1 MNEKSTLRKVA
12 KDYLTHTKKE
22 KGITLIA
29 LVVTIVVL
37 LILAGVSTNV
47 LFSDSGLIEKAQDSG
62 LKIRAAQVEEVVANW
77 KQSNFINSSINKQK
91 ETADKMLEDLLDKK
105 LVTEDEIDKE
115 QEKIIIKKK
124 DGTIV
129 KEISYS
135 DVEIVISKTPE
146 KEKSGTVN
154 LKVESVKGM
163 TQNIITE
170 EELINHV
177 KSLSDERKKEM
188 LKEQM
193 VPFINKE
200 DPTANCQT
208 FEDVLK
214 WMKNEEIIAE
224 ETENAFWN
232 WTQSVNKVEGLTNVE
247 AILGEQLE
255 FLYLD
260 KSTGEIIGYSVI
272 NPDEQISGTY
282 IATENGTY
290 TFKIQDLITG
300 KTYYK
305 KVEVTNVDA
314 NMPAYEAK
322 SIDPENGRG
331 TYAFLYNLRLEQDT
345 TFQNA
350 YIIYENEKIDVSS
363 LIEERSLENGEKA
376 NLIWT
381 SHINR
386 YLYEIGKTDGALSL
400 GRTIQHIILVKDKIE
415 YPANIRFK
423 NPIN

>member
-1 MNEKSTLRKVA
+1 MKL
-12 KDYLTHTKKE
+12 KKE

-77 KQSNFINSSINKQK
+77 KQSNFINTSINESK
-91 ETADKMLEDLLDKK
+91 EDADKMLEDLISKK
-105 LVTEDEIDKE
+105 LVTEDEIDRE

-154 LKVESVKGM
+154 LKVESVKGVTM
-163 TQNIITE
+163 PNMKTKGEVIKY
-170 EELINHV
+170 L

-200 DPTANCQT
+200 DSTANCQT

-214 WMKNEEIIAE
+214 WMKNKEIIAE
-224 ETENAFWN
+224 ETESAFWN

-305 KVEVTNVDA
+305 KVEVTNIDKTAIMRYKVTSTVAEYNHTLVMLSDVVDDK
-314 NMPAYEAK
+314 NVDFE
-322 SIDPENGRG
+322 
-331 TYAFLYNLRLEQDT
+331 
-345 TFQNA
+345 NA
-350 YIIYENEKIDVSS
+350 YIIYKGKKIEISKSDFKTTDKGENCFSAECYYTCTDLVREGKMGDRKE
-363 LIEERSLENGEKA
+363 LLE
-376 NLIWT
+376 T
-381 SHINR
+381 
-386 YLYEIGKTDGALSL
+386 TQ
-400 GRTIQHIILVKDKIE
+400 TFILVKDGFE
-415 YPANIRFK
+415 YEGQIYITE
-423 NPIN
+423 PIKS

>member
-1 MNEKSTLRKVA
+1 MKL
-12 KDYLTHTKKE
+12 KKE

-77 KQSNFINSSINKQK
+77 KQSNFINTSINESK
-91 ETADKMLEDLLDKK
+91 EDADKMLEDLISKK
-105 LVTEDEIDKE
+105 LVTEDEIDRE

-124 DGTIV
+124 DGTII

-146 KEKSGTVN
+146 KEKSRAVN
-154 LKVESVKGM
+154 LKVKSVKGI
-163 TQNIITE
+163 TNIKTK
-170 EELINHV
+170 EELIKYL

-188 LKEQM
+188 LKENM

-214 WMKNEEIIAE
+214 WMKNEEIIAK

-232 WTQSVNKVEGLTNVE
+232 WVQSVKNVDGLTNVE

-322 SIDPENGRG
+322 SIEPEKGRG

-415 YPANIRFK
+415 YPANIRFE

>member
-1 MNEKSTLRKVA
+1 MKL
-12 KDYLTHTKKE
+12 KKE

-37 LILAGVSTNV
+37 LILAGVSTNI

-91 ETADKMLEDLLDKK
+91 ETADKMLEDLISKK

-124 DGTIV
+124 DGTII

-146 KEKSGTVN
+146 KEKSRAVN
-154 LKVESVKGM
+154 LKVKSVKGI
-163 TQNIITE
+163 TNIKTK
-170 EELINHV
+170 EELIKYL

-188 LKEQM
+188 LKEKM

-214 WMKNEEIIAE
+214 WMKNNKIIAE

-232 WTQSVNKVEGLTNVE
+232 WVQSAKNVDGLTGVNAALE
-247 AILGEQLE
+247 AILE
-255 FLYLD
+255 FLYGD
-260 KSTGEIIGYSVI
+260 ENTGEIKGYSVI
-272 NPDEQISGTY
+272 NPNEQISDTY

-290 TFKIQDLITG
+290 TFKVQDLIMG

-305 KVEVTNVDA
+305 KVEVTNIDKTAIIRYKVTSTVTKYNDTLVMLSDGVHGKNVDF
-314 NMPAYEAK
+314 E
-322 SIDPENGRG
+322 
-331 TYAFLYNLRLEQDT
+331 
-345 TFQNA
+345 NA
-350 YIIYENEKIDVSS
+350 YIIYKGKKIEISKSDFKTTDKGENCFRAECYNTCTG
-363 LIEERSLENGEKA
+363 LISEGKMGDSKELLE
-376 NLIWT
+376 T
-381 SHINR
+381 
-386 YLYEIGKTDGALSL
+386 TQ
-400 GRTIQHIILVKDKIE
+400 TFILVKDGIE
-415 YPANIRFK
+415 YEGQIYITEPKER
-423 NPIN
+423 

>member
-1 MNEKSTLRKVA
+1 MKL
-12 KDYLTHTKKE
+12 KKE

-37 LILAGVSTNV
+37 LILAGVSTNI
-47 LFSDSGLIEKAQDSG
+47 LFSDSGLIEKAQNSG

-77 KQSNFINSSINKQK
+77 KQSNFINTSINESK
-91 ETADKMLEDLLDKK
+91 EDADKMLEDLISKK
-105 LVTEDEIDKE
+105 LVTEDEIDRE

-154 LKVESVKGM
+154 LKVESVKGVTM
-163 TQNIITE
+163 PNIKTKE
-170 EELINHV
+170 EVIKYL

-188 LKEQM
+188 LKENM

-214 WMKNEEIIAE
+214 WMKNKEIIAE

-232 WTQSVNKVEGLTNVE
+232 WVQSGENADGLTDVNGVLGK
-247 AILGEQLE
+247 ILEI
-255 FLYLD
+255 LYGD
-260 KSTGEIIGYSVI
+260 ENTGEIKGYSVI
-272 NPDEQISGTY
+272 NPNEQISDTY

-290 TFKIQDLITG
+290 TFKVQDLIMG

-322 SIDPENGRG
+322 SIEPENGRG

-415 YPANIRFK
+415 YPANIRFE

>member
-1 MNEKSTLRKVA
+1 MKL
-12 KDYLTHTKKE
+12 KKE

-91 ETADKMLEDLLDKK
+91 ETADKMLEDLISKK

-146 KEKSGTVN
+146 NEKARAVK
-154 LKVESVKGM
+154 LKVESMKGI
-163 TQNIITE
+163 TNIKTKE
-170 EELINHV
+170 DLIKYL

-188 LKEQM
+188 LKEKM
-193 VPFINKE
+193 VPFINKG
-200 DPTANCQT
+200 DSTANCQT

-214 WMKNEEIIAE
+214 WMKNKEIIAE

-232 WTQSVNKVEGLTNVE
+232 WTQSVDKVEGLTNVE
-247 AILGEQLE
+247 AILGKQLE

-290 TFKIQDLITG
+290 TFKIQDLTTG

-322 SIDPENGRG
+322 SIEPDKVRG

-381 SHINR
+381 SNINR

-415 YPANIRFK
+415 YPANIRFE

>member
-1 MNEKSTLRKVA
+1 MKL
-12 KDYLTHTKKE
+12 KKE

-37 LILAGVSTNV
+37 LILAGVSTNI
-47 LFSDSGLIEKAQDSG
+47 LFSDSGLIEKAQNSG

-91 ETADKMLEDLLDKK
+91 ETADKMLEDLISKK

-124 DGTIV
+124 DGTII

-146 KEKSGTVN
+146 KEKSRAVN
-154 LKVESVKGM
+154 LKVKSVKGI
-163 TQNIITE
+163 TNIKTK
-170 EELINHV
+170 EELIKYL

-188 LKEQM
+188 LKENM

-214 WMKNEEIIAE
+214 WMKNNKIIAE

-232 WTQSVNKVEGLTNVE
+232 WVQSVKNVDGLTNVE
-247 AILGEQLE
+247 AMLGEQLE
-255 FLYLD
+255 ILYGD
-260 KSTGEIIGYSVI
+260 ENTGEIKGYSVI
-272 NPDEQISGTY
+272 NPNEQISDTY

-290 TFKIQDLITG
+290 TFKVQDLIMG

-305 KVEVTNVDA
+305 KVEVTNIDKTAIMRYKVTSTVTKYNYTLVMLSDGVHDKNVDF
-314 NMPAYEAK
+314 E
-322 SIDPENGRG
+322 
-331 TYAFLYNLRLEQDT
+331 
-345 TFQNA
+345 NA
-350 YIIYENEKIDVSS
+350 YIIYKGKKIEISKADFKTTDKGENCFSAECYNTCTG
-363 LIEERSLENGEKA
+363 LIREGKMGDSKELLE
-376 NLIWT
+376 T
-381 SHINR
+381 
-386 YLYEIGKTDGALSL
+386 TQ
-400 GRTIQHIILVKDKIE
+400 TFILVKDGIE
-415 YPANIRFK
+415 YEGQIYITK
-423 NPIN
+423 PIKW

>member
-1 MNEKSTLRKVA
+1 MKL
-12 KDYLTHTKKE
+12 KKE

-37 LILAGVSTNV
+37 LILAGVSTNI

-105 LVTEDEIDKE
+105 LVTEDEINRE
-115 QEKIIIKKK
+115 QEIITIKKSN
-124 DGTIV
+124 GNIV

-146 KEKSGTVN
+146 KEKSRAVN
-154 LKVESVKGM
+154 LKVKSVKGI
-163 TQNIITE
+163 TNIKTK
-170 EELINHV
+170 EELIKYL

-188 LKEQM
+188 LKENM

-214 WMKNEEIIAE
+214 WMKNNKIIAE

-232 WTQSVNKVEGLTNVE
+232 WVQSVKNVDGLTNVE

-255 FLYLD
+255 ILYGD
-260 KSTGEIIGYSVI
+260 ENTGEIKGYSVI
-272 NPDEQISGTY
+272 NPNEQISDTY

-290 TFKIQDLITG
+290 TFKVQDLIMG

-305 KVEVTNVDA
+305 KVEVTNIDKTAIMRYKVTSTVTKYNYTLVMLSDGVHDKNVDF
-314 NMPAYEAK
+314 E
-322 SIDPENGRG
+322 
-331 TYAFLYNLRLEQDT
+331 
-345 TFQNA
+345 NA
-350 YIIYENEKIDVSS
+350 YIIYKGKKIEISKADFKTTDKGENCFSAECYNTCTG
-363 LIEERSLENGEKA
+363 LIREGKMGDSKELLE
-376 NLIWT
+376 T
-381 SHINR
+381 
-386 YLYEIGKTDGALSL
+386 TQ
-400 GRTIQHIILVKDKIE
+400 TFILVKDGIE
-415 YPANIRFK
+415 YEGQIYITE
-423 NPIN
+423 PIKW

>member
-1 MNEKSTLRKVA
+1 MKL
-12 KDYLTHTKKE
+12 KKE

-47 LFSDSGLIEKAQDSG
+47 LFSDSGLIEKAQNSG

-91 ETADKMLEDLLDKK
+91 ETADKMLEDLISKK
-105 LVTEDEIDKE
+105 LVTEDEIDRE

-124 DGTIV
+124 DWTIV

-154 LKVESVKGM
+154 LKVESVKGVTM
-163 TQNIITE
+163 PNIKTKE
-170 EELINHV
+170 EVIKYL

-188 LKEQM
+188 LKENM

-214 WMKNEEIIAE
+214 WMKNKEIIAE

-232 WTQSVNKVEGLTNVE
+232 WVQSGENADGLTSVNAVLE
-247 AILGEQLE
+247 AIHEI
-255 FLYLD
+255 LYGD
-260 KSTGEIIGYSVI
+260 ENTGEIKGYSVI
-272 NPDEQISGTY
+272 NPNEQISDTY

-290 TFKIQDLITG
+290 TFKVQDLIMG

-322 SIDPENGRG
+322 SIEPENGRG

-415 YPANIRFK
+415 YPANIRFE

>member
-1 MNEKSTLRKVA
+1 MKL
-12 KDYLTHTKKE
+12 KKE

-37 LILAGVSTNV
+37 LILAGVSTNI
-47 LFSDSGLIEKAQDSG
+47 LFSDSGLIEKAQNSG

-91 ETADKMLEDLLDKK
+91 ETADKMLEDLISKK

-124 DGTIV
+124 DGTII

-146 KEKSGTVN
+146 KEKSRAVN
-154 LKVESVKGM
+154 LKVKSVKGI
-163 TQNIITE
+163 TNIKTK
-170 EELINHV
+170 EELIKYL

-188 LKEQM
+188 LKEKM

-214 WMKNEEIIAE
+214 WMKNNKIIAE

-232 WTQSVNKVEGLTNVE
+232 WVQSAKNVDGLTGVNAVLE
-247 AILGEQLE
+247 AILE
-255 FLYLD
+255 FFYGD
-260 KSTGEIIGYSVI
+260 ENTGEIKGYSVI
-272 NPDEQISGTY
+272 NPNEQISDTY

-290 TFKIQDLITG
+290 TFKVQDLIMG

-305 KVEVTNVDA
+305 KVEVTNIDKTAIIRYKVTSTVTKYNDTLVMLSDGVHGKNVDF
-314 NMPAYEAK
+314 E
-322 SIDPENGRG
+322 
-331 TYAFLYNLRLEQDT
+331 
-345 TFQNA
+345 NA
-350 YIIYENEKIDVSS
+350 YIIYKGKKIEISKSDFKTTDKGENCFSAECYNTCTG
-363 LIEERSLENGEKA
+363 LISEGKMGDSKELLE
-376 NLIWT
+376 T
-381 SHINR
+381 
-386 YLYEIGKTDGALSL
+386 TQ
-400 GRTIQHIILVKDKIE
+400 TFILVKDGIE
-415 YPANIRFK
+415 YEGQIYITEPKKR
-423 NPIN
+423 

>member
-1 MNEKSTLRKVA
+1 MKL
-12 KDYLTHTKKE
+12 KKE

-77 KQSNFINSSINKQK
+77 KQSNFINTSINESK
-91 ETADKMLEDLLDKK
+91 EDADKMLEDLISKK
-105 LVTEDEIDKE
+105 LVTEDEIDRE

-154 LKVESVKGM
+154 LKVESVKGVTM
-163 TQNIITE
+163 PNIKTKE
-170 EELINHV
+170 EVIKYL

-200 DPTANCQT
+200 DSTANCQT

-214 WMKNEEIIAE
+214 WMKNKEIIAE

-247 AILGEQLE
+247 AILGKQLE

-260 KSTGEIIGYSVI
+260 KSTGEITGYSVI

-290 TFKIQDLITG
+290 TFKIQDLTTG

-322 SIDPENGRG
+322 SIEPENGRG

-400 GRTIQHIILVKDKIE
+400 GGTIQHIILVKDKIE
-415 YPANIRFK
+415 YPANIRFE

>member
-1 MNEKSTLRKVA
+1 MKL
-12 KDYLTHTKKE
+12 KKE

-91 ETADKMLEDLLDKK
+91 ETADKMLEDLISKK

-124 DGTIV
+124 DGTII

-146 KEKSGTVN
+146 KEKSRAVN
-154 LKVESVKGM
+154 LKVKSVKGI
-163 TQNIITE
+163 TNIKTK
-170 EELINHV
+170 EELIKYL

-188 LKEQM
+188 LKEKM

-214 WMKNEEIIAE
+214 WMKNNKIIAE

-232 WTQSVNKVEGLTNVE
+232 WVQSAKNVDGLTGVNAVLE
-247 AILGEQLE
+247 AILE
-255 FLYLD
+255 FLYGD
-260 KSTGEIIGYSVI
+260 ENTGEIKGYSVI
-272 NPDEQISGTY
+272 NPNEQISDTY

-290 TFKIQDLITG
+290 TFKVQDLIMG

-305 KVEVTNVDA
+305 KVEVTNIDKTAIIRYKVTSTVTKYNDTLVMLSDGVHGKNVDF
-314 NMPAYEAK
+314 E
-322 SIDPENGRG
+322 
-331 TYAFLYNLRLEQDT
+331 
-345 TFQNA
+345 NA
-350 YIIYENEKIDVSS
+350 YIIYKGKKIEISKSDFKTTDKGENCFSAECYNTCTG
-363 LIEERSLENGEKA
+363 LISEGKMGDSKELLE
-376 NLIWT
+376 T
-381 SHINR
+381 
-386 YLYEIGKTDGALSL
+386 TQ
-400 GRTIQHIILVKDKIE
+400 TFILVKDGIE
-415 YPANIRFK
+415 YEGQIYITEPKKR
-423 NPIN
+423 

>member
-1 MNEKSTLRKVA
+1 MKL
-12 KDYLTHTKKE
+12 KKE

-37 LILAGVSTNV
+37 LILAGVSTNI
-47 LFSDSGLIEKAQDSG
+47 LFSDSGLIEKAHDLG
-62 LKIRAAQVEEVVANW
+62 LKTRAAQVEEVVANW

-91 ETADKMLEDLLDKK
+91 ETADKMLEDLISKK

-146 KEKSGTVN
+146 KEKSRAVN
-154 LKVESVKGM
+154 LKVKSVKGI
-163 TQNIITE
+163 TNIKTK
-170 EELINHV
+170 EELIKYL

-200 DPTANCQT
+200 DSTANCQT

-214 WMKNEEIIAE
+214 WMKNNKIIAE

-247 AILGEQLE
+247 AILGKQLE

-290 TFKIQDLITG
+290 TFKIQDLTTG

-305 KVEVTNVDA
+305 KVEVTNIDKTAIIRYKVTSTVTKYNDTLVMLSDGVHGKNVDF
-314 NMPAYEAK
+314 E
-322 SIDPENGRG
+322 
-331 TYAFLYNLRLEQDT
+331 
-345 TFQNA
+345 NA
-350 YIIYENEKIDVSS
+350 YIIYKGKKIEISKSDFKTTDKGENCFRAECYNTCTG
-363 LIEERSLENGEKA
+363 LISEGKMGDSKELLE
-376 NLIWT
+376 T
-381 SHINR
+381 
-386 YLYEIGKTDGALSL
+386 TQ
-400 GRTIQHIILVKDKIE
+400 TFILVKDGIE
-415 YPANIRFK
+415 YEGQIYITEPKKR
-423 NPIN
+423 

>member
-1 MNEKSTLRKVA
+1 MINIKSKTQ
-12 KDYLTHTKKE
+12 

-37 LILAGVSTNV
+37 LILVGVSINV
-47 LFSDSGLIEKAQDSG
+47 LFSDSGLIEKAHDLG
-62 LKIRAAQVEEVVANW
+62 LKTRAAQVEEVVTDW
-77 KQSNFINSSINKQK
+77 KQNNFINTSINESK
-91 ETADKMLEDLLDKK
+91 EDADKMLEDLISKK
-105 LVTEDEIDKE
+105 LVTEDEIDRE

-154 LKVESVKGM
+154 LKVESVKGVTM
-163 TQNIITE
+163 PNIKTKE
-170 EELINHV
+170 EVIKYL

-200 DPTANCQT
+200 DSTANCQT

-214 WMKNEEIIAE
+214 WMKNNEYIAE

-247 AILGEQLE
+247 AILVEQLE

-272 NPDEQISGTY
+272 NPDKQISGTY

-322 SIDPENGRG
+322 SIEPEKVRG

-400 GRTIQHIILVKDKIE
+400 GGTIQHIILVKDKIE
-415 YPANIRFK
+415 YPANIRFE

>member
-1 MNEKSTLRKVA
+1 MKL
-12 KDYLTHTKKE
+12 KKE

-37 LILAGVSTNV
+37 LILAGVSTNI

-91 ETADKMLEDLLDKK
+91 ETADKMLEDLISKK

-146 KEKSGTVN
+146 KEKYRTVN
-154 LKVESVKGM
+154 LKVESVKGVTMPNM
-163 TQNIITE
+163 TK
-170 EELINHV
+170 EELIKYL

-214 WMKNEEIIAE
+214 WMKNNKIIAE

-232 WTQSVNKVEGLTNVE
+232 CVQSTTDEIDGFTKEETFLGRLLVELYYDKTTKMMPGY
-247 AILGEQLE
+247 AI
-255 FLYLD
+255 
-260 KSTGEIIGYSVI
+260 I
-272 NPDEQISGTY
+272 NPDEQASSTY
-282 IATENGTY
+282 YATENGTY
-290 TFKIQDLITG
+290 TFKVQDWITG

-305 KVEVTNVDA
+305 KVEVTNIDKTAIIRYKVTSTVTKYNDTLVMLSDGVHGKNVDF
-314 NMPAYEAK
+314 E
-322 SIDPENGRG
+322 
-331 TYAFLYNLRLEQDT
+331 
-345 TFQNA
+345 NA
-350 YIIYENEKIDVSS
+350 YIIYKGKKIEISKADFKTTDKGENCFSAECYYTCTDLVREGKMGDRKE
-363 LIEERSLENGEKA
+363 LLE
-376 NLIWT
+376 T
-381 SHINR
+381 
-386 YLYEIGKTDGALSL
+386 TQ
-400 GRTIQHIILVKDKIE
+400 TFILVKDGIE
-415 YPANIRFK
+415 YEGQIYITKPK
-423 NPIN
+423 KW

>member
-1 MNEKSTLRKVA
+1 MKL
-12 KDYLTHTKKE
+12 KKE

-77 KQSNFINSSINKQK
+77 KQSNFINTSINESK
-91 ETADKMLEDLLDKK
+91 EDADKMLEDLISKK
-105 LVTEDEIDKE
+105 LVTEDEIDRE

-154 LKVESVKGM
+154 LKVESVKGVTM
-163 TQNIITE
+163 PNIKTKE
-170 EELINHV
+170 EVIKYL

-188 LKEQM
+188 LKENM

-214 WMKNEEIIAE
+214 WMKNKEIIAE

-232 WTQSVNKVEGLTNVE
+232 WVQSGENADGLTGVNAVLE
-247 AILGEQLE
+247 AILEI
-255 FLYLD
+255 LYGD
-260 KSTGEIIGYSVI
+260 ENTGEIKGYSVI
-272 NPDEQISGTY
+272 NPNEQISDTY

-290 TFKIQDLITG
+290 TFKVQDLIMG

-322 SIDPENGRG
+322 SIEPEKVRG

-386 YLYEIGKTDGALSL
+386 YLYEIGKTYGALSL
-400 GRTIQHIILVKDKIE
+400 GGTIQHIILVKDKIE
-415 YPANIRFK
+415 YPANIRFE

>member
-1 MNEKSTLRKVA
+1 MKL
-12 KDYLTHTKKE
+12 KKE

-37 LILAGVSTNV
+37 LILAGVSTNI
-47 LFSDSGLIEKAQDSG
+47 LFSDSGLIEKAQNSG

-77 KQSNFINSSINKQK
+77 KQSNFINTSINESK
-91 ETADKMLEDLLDKK
+91 EDADKMLEDLISKK
-105 LVTEDEIDKE
+105 LVTEDEIDRE

-135 DVEIVISKTPE
+135 DIEIVISKTPE

-154 LKVESVKGM
+154 LKVESVKGVTM
-163 TQNIITE
+163 PNIKTKE
-170 EELINHV
+170 EVIKYL

-188 LKEQM
+188 LKENM

-214 WMKNEEIIAE
+214 WMKNKEIIAE

-232 WTQSVNKVEGLTNVE
+232 WVQSGENADGLTDVNGVLGK
-247 AILGEQLE
+247 ILEI
-255 FLYLD
+255 LYGD
-260 KSTGEIIGYSVI
+260 ENTGEIKGYSVI
-272 NPDEQISGTY
+272 NPNEQISDTY

-290 TFKIQDLITG
+290 TFKVQDLIMG

-322 SIDPENGRG
+322 SIEPENGRG

-415 YPANIRFK
+415 YPANIRFE

>member
-1 MNEKSTLRKVA
+1 MKL
-12 KDYLTHTKKE
+12 KKE

-91 ETADKMLEDLLDKK
+91 ETADKMLEDLISKK
-105 LVTEDEIDKE
+105 LVTEDEIDRE

-154 LKVESVKGM
+154 LKVESVKGVTM
-163 TQNIITE
+163 PNMKTKGEVIKY
-170 EELINHV
+170 L

-200 DPTANCQT
+200 DSTANCQT

-214 WMKNEEIIAE
+214 WMKNKEIIAE
-224 ETENAFWN
+224 ETESAFWN

-305 KVEVTNVDA
+305 KVEVTNIDKTAIMRYKVTSTVAEYNHTLVMLSDVVDDK
-314 NMPAYEAK
+314 NVDFE
-322 SIDPENGRG
+322 
-331 TYAFLYNLRLEQDT
+331 
-345 TFQNA
+345 NA
-350 YIIYENEKIDVSS
+350 YIIYKGKKIEISKSDFKTTDKGENCFSAECYYTCTDLVREGKMGDRKE
-363 LIEERSLENGEKA
+363 LLE
-376 NLIWT
+376 T
-381 SHINR
+381 
-386 YLYEIGKTDGALSL
+386 TQ
-400 GRTIQHIILVKDKIE
+400 TFILVKDGFE
-415 YPANIRFK
+415 YEGQIYITE
-423 NPIN
+423 PIKS

>member
-1 MNEKSTLRKVA
+1 MKL
-12 KDYLTHTKKE
+12 KKE

-77 KQSNFINSSINKQK
+77 KQSNFINTSINESK
-91 ETADKMLEDLLDKK
+91 EDADKMLEDLISKK
-105 LVTEDEIDKE
+105 LVTEDEIDRE

-154 LKVESVKGM
+154 LKVESVKGVTM
-163 TQNIITE
+163 PNIKTKE
-170 EELINHV
+170 EVIKYL

-188 LKEQM
+188 LKENM

-214 WMKNEEIIAE
+214 WMKNKEIIAE

-232 WTQSVNKVEGLTNVE
+232 WVQSGENADGLTGVNAVLE
-247 AILGEQLE
+247 AILEI
-255 FLYLD
+255 LYGD
-260 KSTGEIIGYSVI
+260 ENTGEIKGYSVI
-272 NPDEQISGTY
+272 NPNEQISDTY

-290 TFKIQDLITG
+290 TFKVQDLIMG

-322 SIDPENGRG
+322 SIEPENGRG

-415 YPANIRFK
+415 YPANIRFE

>member
-1 MNEKSTLRKVA
+1 MKL
-12 KDYLTHTKKE
+12 KKE

-37 LILAGVSTNV
+37 LILAGVSTNI

-91 ETADKMLEDLLDKK
+91 ETADKMLEDLISKK
-105 LVTEDEIDKE
+105 LVTEDEIDRE

-154 LKVESVKGM
+154 LKVESVKGVTM
-163 TQNIITE
+163 PNIKTKE
-170 EELINHV
+170 EVIKYL

-188 LKEQM
+188 LKEKM

-200 DPTANCQT
+200 DSTANCQT

-214 WMKNEEIIAE
+214 WMKNKEIIAE

-232 WTQSVNKVEGLTNVE
+232 WVQSAKNVDGLTGVNAVLE
-247 AILGEQLE
+247 AILE
-255 FLYLD
+255 FLYGD
-260 KSTGEIIGYSVI
+260 ENTGEIKGYSVI
-272 NPDEQISGTY
+272 NPNEQISDTY

-290 TFKIQDLITG
+290 TFKVQDLIMG

-305 KVEVTNVDA
+305 KVEVTNIDKTAIMRYKVTSTVTKYNYTLVMLSDGVHDKNVDF
-314 NMPAYEAK
+314 E
-322 SIDPENGRG
+322 
-331 TYAFLYNLRLEQDT
+331 
-345 TFQNA
+345 NA
-350 YIIYENEKIDVSS
+350 YIIYKGKKIEISKADFKTTDKGENCFSAECYNTCTG
-363 LIEERSLENGEKA
+363 LIREGKMGDSKELLE
-376 NLIWT
+376 T
-381 SHINR
+381 
-386 YLYEIGKTDGALSL
+386 TQ
-400 GRTIQHIILVKDKIE
+400 TFILVKDGIE
-415 YPANIRFK
+415 YEGQIYITE
-423 NPIN
+423 PIKW

>member
-1 MNEKSTLRKVA
+1 MKL
-12 KDYLTHTKKE
+12 KKE

-91 ETADKMLEDLLDKK
+91 ETADKMLEDLISKK

-124 DGTIV
+124 DGTII

-146 KEKSGTVN
+146 KEKSRAVN
-154 LKVESVKGM
+154 LKVKSVKGI
-163 TQNIITE
+163 TNIKTK
-170 EELINHV
+170 EELIKYL

-188 LKEQM
+188 LKENM

-214 WMKNEEIIAE
+214 WMKNKEIIAE
-224 ETENAFWN
+224 ETESAFWN

-290 TFKIQDLITG
+290 TFKIQDLTTG

-322 SIDPENGRG
+322 SIEPDKVRG

-381 SHINR
+381 SNINR

-415 YPANIRFK
+415 YPANIRFE

>member
-1 MNEKSTLRKVA
+1 MKL
-12 KDYLTHTKKE
+12 KKE

-37 LILAGVSTNV
+37 LILAGVSTNI
-47 LFSDSGLIEKAQDSG
+47 LFSDSGLIEKAQNSG

-105 LVTEDEIDKE
+105 LVTEDEINRE
-115 QEKIIIKKK
+115 QEIITIKKSN
-124 DGTIV
+124 GNIV

-146 KEKSGTVN
+146 KEKSRAVN
-154 LKVESVKGM
+154 LKVKSVKGI
-163 TQNIITE
+163 TNIKTK
-170 EELINHV
+170 EELIKYL

-188 LKEQM
+188 LKENM

-214 WMKNEEIIAE
+214 WMKNNKIIAE

-272 NPDEQISGTY
+272 NPNEQISDTY

-290 TFKIQDLITG
+290 TFKVQDLIMG

-305 KVEVTNVDA
+305 KVEVTNIDKTAIMRYKVTSTVTKYNHTLVMLSDVVDDK
-314 NMPAYEAK
+314 NVDFE
-322 SIDPENGRG
+322 
-331 TYAFLYNLRLEQDT
+331 
-345 TFQNA
+345 NA
-350 YIIYENEKIDVSS
+350 YIIYKGKKIEISKSDFKTTDKGENCFSAECYYTCTDLVREGKMGDRKE
-363 LIEERSLENGEKA
+363 LLE
-376 NLIWT
+376 T
-381 SHINR
+381 
-386 YLYEIGKTDGALSL
+386 TQ
-400 GRTIQHIILVKDKIE
+400 TFILVKDGIE
-415 YPANIRFK
+415 YEGQIYVTE
-423 NPIN
+423 PIKS

>member
-1 MNEKSTLRKVA
+1 MKL
-12 KDYLTHTKKE
+12 KKE

-37 LILAGVSTNV
+37 LILAGVSTNI

-91 ETADKMLEDLLDKK
+91 ETADKMLEDLISKK

-124 DGTIV
+124 DGTII

-146 KEKSGTVN
+146 KEKSRAVN
-154 LKVESVKGM
+154 LKVKSVKGI
-163 TQNIITE
+163 TNIKTK
-170 EELINHV
+170 EELIKYL

-188 LKEQM
+188 LKEKM

-214 WMKNEEIIAE
+214 WMKNKEIIAE

-247 AILGEQLE
+247 AILGKQLE

-290 TFKIQDLITG
+290 TFKIQDLTTG

-322 SIDPENGRG
+322 SIEPEKGRG

-415 YPANIRFK
+415 YPANIRFE

>member
-1 MNEKSTLRKVA
+1 MKL
-12 KDYLTHTKKE
+12 KKE

-37 LILAGVSTNV
+37 LILAGVSTNI
-47 LFSDSGLIEKAQDSG
+47 LFSDSGLIEKAQNSG

-91 ETADKMLEDLLDKK
+91 ETADKMLEDLISKK

-124 DGTIV
+124 DGTII

-146 KEKSGTVN
+146 KEKSRAVN
-154 LKVESVKGM
+154 LKVKSVKGI
-163 TQNIITE
+163 TNIKTK
-170 EELINHV
+170 EELIKYL

-188 LKEQM
+188 LKEKM

-214 WMKNEEIIAE
+214 WMKNNKIIAE

-232 WTQSVNKVEGLTNVE
+232 WVQSAKNVDGLTGVNAVLE
-247 AILGEQLE
+247 AILE
-255 FLYLD
+255 FLYGD
-260 KSTGEIIGYSVI
+260 ENTGEIKGYSVI
-272 NPDEQISGTY
+272 NPNEQISDTY

-290 TFKIQDLITG
+290 TFKVQDLIMG

-305 KVEVTNVDA
+305 KVEVTNIDKTAIIRYKVTSTVTKYNDTLVMLSDGVHGKNVDF
-314 NMPAYEAK
+314 E
-322 SIDPENGRG
+322 
-331 TYAFLYNLRLEQDT
+331 
-345 TFQNA
+345 NA
-350 YIIYENEKIDVSS
+350 YIIYKGKKIEISKSDFKTTDKGENCFRAECYNTCTG
-363 LIEERSLENGEKA
+363 LISEGKMGDSKELLE
-376 NLIWT
+376 T
-381 SHINR
+381 
-386 YLYEIGKTDGALSL
+386 TQ
-400 GRTIQHIILVKDKIE
+400 TFILVKDGIE
-415 YPANIRFK
+415 YEGQIYITEPKKR
-423 NPIN
+423 

>member
-1 MNEKSTLRKVA
+1 MINIKSKTQ
-12 KDYLTHTKKE
+12 

-37 LILAGVSTNV
+37 LILVGVSINV
-47 LFSDSGLIEKAQDSG
+47 LFSDSGLIEKAHDLG
-62 LKIRAAQVEEVVANW
+62 LKTRAAQVEEVVTDW
-77 KQSNFINSSINKQK
+77 KQNNFINTSINESK
-91 ETADKMLEDLLDKK
+91 EDADKMLEDLISKK
-105 LVTEDEIDKE
+105 LVTEDEIDRE

-154 LKVESVKGM
+154 LKVESVKGVTM
-163 TQNIITE
+163 PNIKTKE
-170 EELINHV
+170 EVIKYL

-200 DPTANCQT
+200 DSTANCQT

-214 WMKNEEIIAE
+214 WMKNKEIIAE

-247 AILGEQLE
+247 AILGKQLE

-290 TFKIQDLITG
+290 TFKVQDLIMG

-305 KVEVTNVDA
+305 KVEVTNIDKTAIMRYKVTSTVAEYNHTLVMLSDVVDDK
-314 NMPAYEAK
+314 NVDFE
-322 SIDPENGRG
+322 
-331 TYAFLYNLRLEQDT
+331 
-345 TFQNA
+345 NA
-350 YIIYENEKIDVSS
+350 YIIYKGKKIEISKSDFKTTDKGENCFSAECYYTCTDLVREGKMGDSKE
-363 LIEERSLENGEKA
+363 LLE
-376 NLIWT
+376 T
-381 SHINR
+381 
-386 YLYEIGKTDGALSL
+386 TQ
-400 GRTIQHIILVKDKIE
+400 TFILVKDGFEYEGRIYITEPIE
-415 YPANIRFK
+415 S
-423 NPIN
+423 

>member
-1 MNEKSTLRKVA
+1 M
-12 KDYLTHTKKE
+12 
-22 KGITLIA
+22 
-29 LVVTIVVL
+29 VTIVVL
-37 LILAGVSTNV
+37 LILAGVSTNI
-47 LFSDSGLIEKAQDSG
+47 LFSDSGLIEKAQNSG

-91 ETADKMLEDLLDKK
+91 ETADKMLEDLISKK
-105 LVTEDEIDKE
+105 LVTEDEIDRE

-135 DVEIVISKTPE
+135 DIEIVISKTPE
-146 KEKSGTVN
+146 KEKSRTVN
-154 LKVESVKGM
+154 LKVESVKGVTM
-163 TQNIITE
+163 PNIKTKE
-170 EELINHV
+170 EVIKYL

-200 DPTANCQT
+200 DSTANCQT

-214 WMKNEEIIAE
+214 WMKNKEIIAE
-224 ETENAFWN
+224 ETESAFWN

-305 KVEVTNVDA
+305 KVEVTNIDKTAIMRYKVTSTVAEYNHTLVMLSDVVDDK
-314 NMPAYEAK
+314 NVDFE
-322 SIDPENGRG
+322 
-331 TYAFLYNLRLEQDT
+331 
-345 TFQNA
+345 NA
-350 YIIYENEKIDVSS
+350 YIIYKGKKIEISKSDFKTTDKGENCFSAECYYTCTDLVREGKMGDRKE
-363 LIEERSLENGEKA
+363 LLE
-376 NLIWT
+376 T
-381 SHINR
+381 
-386 YLYEIGKTDGALSL
+386 TQ
-400 GRTIQHIILVKDKIE
+400 TFILVKDGFE
-415 YPANIRFK
+415 YEGQIYITE
-423 NPIN
+423 PIKS

>member
-1 MNEKSTLRKVA
+1 MKL
-12 KDYLTHTKKE
+12 KKE

-91 ETADKMLEDLLDKK
+91 ETADKMLEDLISKK

-124 DGTIV
+124 DGTII

-146 KEKSGTVN
+146 KEKSRAVN
-154 LKVESVKGM
+154 LKVKSVKGI
-163 TQNIITE
+163 TNIKTK
-170 EELINHV
+170 EELIKYL

-188 LKEQM
+188 LKENM

-214 WMKNEEIIAE
+214 WMKNNKIIAE

-232 WTQSVNKVEGLTNVE
+232 WVQSVKNVDGLTNVE
-247 AILGEQLE
+247 AMLGEQLE
-255 FLYLD
+255 ILYGD
-260 KSTGEIIGYSVI
+260 ENTGEIKGYSVI
-272 NPDEQISGTY
+272 NPNEQISDTY

-290 TFKIQDLITG
+290 TFKVQDLIMG

-305 KVEVTNVDA
+305 KVEVTNIDKTAIMRYKVTSTVTKYNYTLVMLSDGVHDKNVDF
-314 NMPAYEAK
+314 E
-322 SIDPENGRG
+322 
-331 TYAFLYNLRLEQDT
+331 
-345 TFQNA
+345 NA
-350 YIIYENEKIDVSS
+350 YIIYKGKKIEISKADFKTTDKGENCFSAECYNTCTG
-363 LIEERSLENGEKA
+363 LIREGKMGDSKELLE
-376 NLIWT
+376 T
-381 SHINR
+381 
-386 YLYEIGKTDGALSL
+386 TQ
-400 GRTIQHIILVKDKIE
+400 TFILVKDGIE
-415 YPANIRFK
+415 YEGQIYITK
-423 NPIN
+423 PIKW

>member
-1 MNEKSTLRKVA
+1 MKL
-12 KDYLTHTKKE
+12 KKE

-77 KQSNFINSSINKQK
+77 KQSNFINTSINESK
-91 ETADKMLEDLLDKK
+91 EDADKMLEDLISKK
-105 LVTEDEIDKE
+105 LVTEDEIDRE

-154 LKVESVKGM
+154 LKVESVKGVTM
-163 TQNIITE
+163 PNIKTKE
-170 EELINHV
+170 EVIKYL

-200 DPTANCQT
+200 DSTANCQT

-214 WMKNEEIIAE
+214 WMKNKEIIAE

-305 KVEVTNVDA
+305 KVEVTNIDKTAIMRYKVTSTVAEYNHTLVMLSDVVDDK
-314 NMPAYEAK
+314 NVDFE
-322 SIDPENGRG
+322 
-331 TYAFLYNLRLEQDT
+331 
-345 TFQNA
+345 NA
-350 YIIYENEKIDVSS
+350 YIIYKGKKIEISKSDFKTTDKGENCFSAECYYTCTDLVREGKMGDRKE
-363 LIEERSLENGEKA
+363 LLE
-376 NLIWT
+376 T
-381 SHINR
+381 
-386 YLYEIGKTDGALSL
+386 TQ
-400 GRTIQHIILVKDKIE
+400 TFILVKDGFE
-415 YPANIRFK
+415 YEGQIYITE
-423 NPIN
+423 PIKS

>member
-1 MNEKSTLRKVA
+1 MKL
-12 KDYLTHTKKE
+12 KKE

-37 LILAGVSTNV
+37 LILAGVSTNI
-47 LFSDSGLIEKAQDSG
+47 LFSDSGLIEKAQNSG

-77 KQSNFINSSINKQK
+77 KQSNFINTSINESK
-91 ETADKMLEDLLDKK
+91 EDADKMLEDLISKK
-105 LVTEDEIDKE
+105 LVTEDEIDRE

-154 LKVESVKGM
+154 LKVESVKGVTM
-163 TQNIITE
+163 PNIKTKE
-170 EELINHV
+170 EVIKYL

-200 DPTANCQT
+200 DSTANCQT

-214 WMKNEEIIAE
+214 WMKNKEIIAE

-247 AILGEQLE
+247 AILGKQLE

-305 KVEVTNVDA
+305 KVEVTNIDKTAIMRYKVTSTVAEYNHTLVMLSDVVDDK
-314 NMPAYEAK
+314 NVDFE
-322 SIDPENGRG
+322 
-331 TYAFLYNLRLEQDT
+331 
-345 TFQNA
+345 NA
-350 YIIYENEKIDVSS
+350 YIIYKGKKIEISKSDFKTTDKGENCFSAECYYTCTDLVREGKMGDRKE
-363 LIEERSLENGEKA
+363 LLE
-376 NLIWT
+376 T
-381 SHINR
+381 
-386 YLYEIGKTDGALSL
+386 TQ
-400 GRTIQHIILVKDKIE
+400 TFILVKDGFE
-415 YPANIRFK
+415 YEGQIYITE
-423 NPIN
+423 PIKS

>member
-1 MNEKSTLRKVA
+1 MKL
-12 KDYLTHTKKE
+12 KKE

-37 LILAGVSTNV
+37 LILAGVSTNI

-105 LVTEDEIDKE
+105 LVTEDEINRE
-115 QEKIIIKKK
+115 QEIITIKKSN
-124 DGTIV
+124 GNIV

-146 KEKSGTVN
+146 KEKSRAVN
-154 LKVESVKGM
+154 LKVKSVKGI
-163 TQNIITE
+163 TNIKTK
-170 EELINHV
+170 EELIKYL

-188 LKEQM
+188 LKENM

-214 WMKNEEIIAE
+214 WMKNNKIIAE

-232 WTQSVNKVEGLTNVE
+232 WVQSGENADGLTDVNGVLGK
-247 AILGEQLE
+247 ILEI
-255 FLYLD
+255 LYGD
-260 KSTGEIIGYSVI
+260 ENTGEIKGYSVI
-272 NPDEQISGTY
+272 NPNEQISDTY

-290 TFKIQDLITG
+290 TFKVQDLIMG

-305 KVEVTNVDA
+305 KVEVTNIDKTAIMRYKVTSTVTKYNDTLVMLSDGVHDKNVDF
-314 NMPAYEAK
+314 E
-322 SIDPENGRG
+322 
-331 TYAFLYNLRLEQDT
+331 
-345 TFQNA
+345 NA
-350 YIIYENEKIDVSS
+350 YIIYKGKKIEISKADFKTTDKGENCFSAECYNTCTG
-363 LIEERSLENGEKA
+363 LIREGKMGDSKELLE
-376 NLIWT
+376 T
-381 SHINR
+381 
-386 YLYEIGKTDGALSL
+386 TQ
-400 GRTIQHIILVKDKIE
+400 TFILVKDGIE
-415 YPANIRFK
+415 YEGQIYITE
-423 NPIN
+423 PIKW

>member
-1 MNEKSTLRKVA
+1 MKL
-12 KDYLTHTKKE
+12 KKE

-77 KQSNFINSSINKQK
+77 KQSNFINTSINESK
-91 ETADKMLEDLLDKK
+91 EDADKMLEDLISKK
-105 LVTEDEIDKE
+105 LVTEDEIDRE

-154 LKVESVKGM
+154 LKVESVKGVTM
-163 TQNIITE
+163 PNIKTKE
-170 EELINHV
+170 EVIKYL

-193 VPFINKE
+193 VPFINKG
-200 DPTANCQT
+200 DSTANCQT

-214 WMKNEEIIAE
+214 WMKNKEIIAE

-305 KVEVTNVDA
+305 KVEVTNIDKTAIMRYKVTSTVAEYNHTLVMLSDVVDDK
-314 NMPAYEAK
+314 NVDFE
-322 SIDPENGRG
+322 
-331 TYAFLYNLRLEQDT
+331 
-345 TFQNA
+345 NA
-350 YIIYENEKIDVSS
+350 YIIYKGKKIEISKSDFKTTDKGENCFSAECYYTCTDLVREGKMGDRKE
-363 LIEERSLENGEKA
+363 LLE
-376 NLIWT
+376 T
-381 SHINR
+381 
-386 YLYEIGKTDGALSL
+386 TQ
-400 GRTIQHIILVKDKIE
+400 TFILVKDGFE
-415 YPANIRFK
+415 YEGQIYITE
-423 NPIN
+423 PIKS

>member
-1 MNEKSTLRKVA
+1 MKL
-12 KDYLTHTKKE
+12 KKE

-37 LILAGVSTNV
+37 LILAGVSTNI

-91 ETADKMLEDLLDKK
+91 ETADKMLEDLISKK

-124 DGTIV
+124 DGTII

-146 KEKSGTVN
+146 KEKSRAVN
-154 LKVESVKGM
+154 LKVKSVKGI
-163 TQNIITE
+163 TNIKTK
-170 EELINHV
+170 EELIKYL

-188 LKEQM
+188 LKEKM

-214 WMKNEEIIAE
+214 WMKNNKIIAE

-232 WTQSVNKVEGLTNVE
+232 WVQSAKNVDGLTGVNAVLE
-247 AILGEQLE
+247 AILE
-255 FLYLD
+255 FLYGD
-260 KSTGEIIGYSVI
+260 ENTGEIKGYSVI
-272 NPDEQISGTY
+272 NPNEQISDTY

-290 TFKIQDLITG
+290 TFKVQDLIMG

-305 KVEVTNVDA
+305 KVEVTNIDKTAIIRYKVTSTVTKYNDTLVMLSDGVHGKNVDF
-314 NMPAYEAK
+314 E
-322 SIDPENGRG
+322 
-331 TYAFLYNLRLEQDT
+331 
-345 TFQNA
+345 NA
-350 YIIYENEKIDVSS
+350 YIIYKGKKIEISKSDFKTTDKGENCFRAECYNTCTG
-363 LIEERSLENGEKA
+363 LISEGKMGDSKELLE
-376 NLIWT
+376 T
-381 SHINR
+381 
-386 YLYEIGKTDGALSL
+386 TQ
-400 GRTIQHIILVKDKIE
+400 TFILVKDGIE
-415 YPANIRFK
+415 YEGQIYITEPKKR
-423 NPIN
+423 

>member
-1 MNEKSTLRKVA
+1 MKL
-12 KDYLTHTKKE
+12 KKE

-37 LILAGVSTNV
+37 LILAGVSTNI

-77 KQSNFINSSINKQK
+77 KQSNFINTSINESK
-91 ETADKMLEDLLDKK
+91 EDADKMLEDLISKK
-105 LVTEDEIDKE
+105 LVTEDEIDRE

-154 LKVESVKGM
+154 LKVESVKGVTM
-163 TQNIITE
+163 PNIKTKE
-170 EELINHV
+170 EVIKYL

-188 LKEQM
+188 LKEKM

-200 DPTANCQT
+200 DSTANCQT

-214 WMKNEEIIAE
+214 WMKNKEIIAE

-232 WTQSVNKVEGLTNVE
+232 WVQSAKNVDGLTGVNAVLE
-247 AILGEQLE
+247 AILE
-255 FLYLD
+255 FLYGD
-260 KSTGEIIGYSVI
+260 ENTGEIKGYSVI
-272 NPDEQISGTY
+272 NPNEQISDTY

-290 TFKIQDLITG
+290 TFKIQDLTTG

-322 SIDPENGRG
+322 SIEPEKGRG

-415 YPANIRFK
+415 YPANIRFE

>member
-1 MNEKSTLRKVA
+1 MKL
-12 KDYLTHTKKE
+12 KKE

-91 ETADKMLEDLLDKK
+91 ETADKMLEDLISKK

-124 DGTIV
+124 DGTII

-146 KEKSGTVN
+146 KEKSRAVN
-154 LKVESVKGM
+154 LKVKSVKGI
-163 TQNIITE
+163 TNIKTK
-170 EELINHV
+170 EELIKYL

-188 LKEQM
+188 LKEKM

-214 WMKNEEIIAE
+214 WMKNNKIIAE

-232 WTQSVNKVEGLTNVE
+232 WVQSAKNVDGLTGVNAVLE
-247 AILGEQLE
+247 AILE
-255 FLYLD
+255 FLYGD
-260 KSTGEIIGYSVI
+260 ENTGEIKGYSVI
-272 NPDEQISGTY
+272 NPNEQISDTY

-290 TFKIQDLITG
+290 TFKVQDLIMG

-305 KVEVTNVDA
+305 KVEVTNIDKTAIIRYKVTSTVTKYNDTLVMLSDGVHGKNVDF
-314 NMPAYEAK
+314 E
-322 SIDPENGRG
+322 
-331 TYAFLYNLRLEQDT
+331 
-345 TFQNA
+345 NA
-350 YIIYENEKIDVSS
+350 YIIYKGKKIEISKSDFKTTDKGENCFSAKCYNTCTG
-363 LIEERSLENGEKA
+363 LISEGKMGDSKELLE
-376 NLIWT
+376 T
-381 SHINR
+381 
-386 YLYEIGKTDGALSL
+386 TQ
-400 GRTIQHIILVKDKIE
+400 TFILVKDGIE
-415 YPANIRFK
+415 YEGQIYITEPKKR
-423 NPIN
+423 

>member
-1 MNEKSTLRKVA
+1 MKL
-12 KDYLTHTKKE
+12 KKE

-37 LILAGVSTNV
+37 LILAGVSTNI
-47 LFSDSGLIEKAQDSG
+47 LFSDSGLIEKAQNSG

-77 KQSNFINSSINKQK
+77 KQSNFINTSINESK
-91 ETADKMLEDLLDKK
+91 EDADKMLEDLISKK
-105 LVTEDEIDKE
+105 LVTEDEIDRE

-154 LKVESVKGM
+154 LKVESVKGVTM
-163 TQNIITE
+163 PNMKTKGEVIKY
-170 EELINHV
+170 L

-193 VPFINKE
+193 VPFINKG
-200 DPTANCQT
+200 DSTANCQT

-214 WMKNEEIIAE
+214 WMKNKEFIAE

-232 WTQSVNKVEGLTNVE
+232 WTQSVDKVEGLTNVE
-247 AILGEQLE
+247 AILGKQLE

-305 KVEVTNVDA
+305 KVEVTNIDKTAIMRYKVTSTVAEYNHTLVMLSDVVDDK
-314 NMPAYEAK
+314 NVDFE
-322 SIDPENGRG
+322 
-331 TYAFLYNLRLEQDT
+331 
-345 TFQNA
+345 NA
-350 YIIYENEKIDVSS
+350 YIIYKGKKIEISKSDFKTTDKGENCFSAECYYTCTDLVREGKMGDRKE
-363 LIEERSLENGEKA
+363 LLE
-376 NLIWT
+376 T
-381 SHINR
+381 
-386 YLYEIGKTDGALSL
+386 TQ
-400 GRTIQHIILVKDKIE
+400 TFILVKDGFE
-415 YPANIRFK
+415 YEGQIYITE
-423 NPIN
+423 PIKS

>member
-1 MNEKSTLRKVA
+1 MKL
-12 KDYLTHTKKE
+12 KKE

-47 LFSDSGLIEKAQDSG
+47 LFSDSGLIEKAQNSG

-77 KQSNFINSSINKQK
+77 KQSNFINSSINESK
-91 ETADKMLEDLLDKK
+91 EDADKMLEDLISKK
-105 LVTEDEIDKE
+105 LVTEDEIDRE

-135 DVEIVISKTPE
+135 DIEIVISKTPE

-154 LKVESVKGM
+154 LKVESVKGVTM
-163 TQNIITE
+163 PNIKTK
-170 EELINHV
+170 EELIKYL

-193 VPFINKE
+193 VPFINKG
-200 DPTANCQT
+200 DSTANCQT

-214 WMKNEEIIAE
+214 WMKNNKIIAE

-232 WTQSVNKVEGLTNVE
+232 WVQSVKNVDGLTNVE
-247 AILGEQLE
+247 AILGDQLE
-255 FLYLD
+255 ILYGD
-260 KSTGEIIGYSVI
+260 ENTGEIKGYSVI

-290 TFKIQDLITG
+290 TFKIQDLTTG

-305 KVEVTNVDA
+305 KVEVTNIDKTAIMRYKVTSTVTKYNYTLVMLSDVVDDK
-314 NMPAYEAK
+314 NVDFE
-322 SIDPENGRG
+322 
-331 TYAFLYNLRLEQDT
+331 
-345 TFQNA
+345 NA
-350 YIIYENEKIDVSS
+350 YIIYKGKKIEISKSDFKTTDKGENCFSAECYNTCTG
-363 LIEERSLENGEKA
+363 LIREGKMGDSKELLE
-376 NLIWT
+376 T
-381 SHINR
+381 
-386 YLYEIGKTDGALSL
+386 TQ
-400 GRTIQHIILVKDKIE
+400 TFILVKDGIGYE
-415 YPANIRFK
+415 GQIYITE
-423 NPIN
+423 PIKW

>member
-1 MNEKSTLRKVA
+1 MKL
-12 KDYLTHTKKE
+12 KKE

-91 ETADKMLEDLLDKK
+91 ETADKMLEDLISKK

-124 DGTIV
+124 DGTII

-146 KEKSGTVN
+146 KEKSRAVN
-154 LKVESVKGM
+154 LKVKSVKGI
-163 TQNIITE
+163 TNIKTK
-170 EELINHV
+170 EELIKYL

-188 LKEQM
+188 LKEKM

-214 WMKNEEIIAE
+214 WMKNNKIIAE

-232 WTQSVNKVEGLTNVE
+232 WVQSAKNVDGLTGVNAVLE
-247 AILGEQLE
+247 AILE
-255 FLYLD
+255 FLYGD
-260 KSTGEIIGYSVI
+260 ENTGEIKGYSVI
-272 NPDEQISGTY
+272 NPNEQISDTY

-290 TFKIQDLITG
+290 TFKVQDLIMG

-305 KVEVTNVDA
+305 KVEVTNIDKTAIIRYKVTSTVTKYNDTLVMLSDGVHGKNVDF
-314 NMPAYEAK
+314 E
-322 SIDPENGRG
+322 
-331 TYAFLYNLRLEQDT
+331 
-345 TFQNA
+345 NA
-350 YIIYENEKIDVSS
+350 YIIYKGKKIEISKSDFKTTDKGENCFRAECYNTCTG
-363 LIEERSLENGEKA
+363 LISEGKMGDSKELLE
-376 NLIWT
+376 T
-381 SHINR
+381 
-386 YLYEIGKTDGALSL
+386 TQ
-400 GRTIQHIILVKDKIE
+400 TFILVKDGIE
-415 YPANIRFK
+415 YEGQIYITEPKKR
-423 NPIN
+423 